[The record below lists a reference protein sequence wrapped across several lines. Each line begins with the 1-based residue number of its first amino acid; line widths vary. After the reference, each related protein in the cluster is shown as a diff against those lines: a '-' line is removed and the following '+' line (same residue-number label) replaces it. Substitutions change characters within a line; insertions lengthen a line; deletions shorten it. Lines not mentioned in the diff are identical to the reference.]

1 MDRLSYGGASRQ
13 GVSQSKSCASPSCA
27 LGVEAKKLATFL
39 GCLAVMRSFSGAF
52 ALAALLQL
60 GISAAIQPARA
71 RDAGLDLPTIGTYAD
86 SEAEEQITS
95 ASQFSDLRPDSWAYQ
110 ALTNLVSRYGC
121 VAGYPNGTFQGGR
134 PITRYEAAALV
145 ASCLDRVSEVTDEL
159 KRLIAEFQ
167 PELATLRGRTDGLE
181 ARIGA
186 LEAQAFSTTTKLMGV
201 TAMYLNT
208 ASGPN
213 KAVTS
218 ARQVLP
224 SGRVG
229 VASGPVESLDASVA
243 FQYSTILGVSTS
255 FSGQDLLSVDLY
267 TSNFQPY
274 SSSIF
279 GFTPNVTGTYSTR
292 LSFDAPP
299 YTGDLHLADLFYRFK
314 IGSSITV
321 KATAAGSEVS
331 NELLGSSLPF
341 PAAYPYIQSI
351 SRFGRFDP
359 IYYQTL
365 GRPGFSADWQIG
377 KGFNLGGGYFG
388 DFNSVIGGGATTS
401 PSGTSSPSSQAA
413 IAQLSWFPTPKTFSF
428 GTALTYVKSTAPQN
442 SFYGLSGYTGSQYS
456 DQPFGTLYPK
466 NPDGSASR
474 APLTSVG
481 INGDHLSWGFGWN
494 PLPNFYLTGDV
505 GYARA
510 TAINSNSNYGISAG
524 ERATIFEWNMALA
537 WSNLFGRGNVLTFVV
552 GNPFRVVSH
561 SNSDYS
567 TEDTPAWHLEL
578 SYTYRLNDHISL
590 VPGVIYVLRPENN
603 VNNDPIGIW
612 SLKTVFFF

>member
-1 MDRLSYGGASRQ
+1 M
-13 GVSQSKSCASPSCA
+13 
-27 LGVEAKKLATFL
+27 
-39 GCLAVMRSFSGAF
+39 

-60 GISAAIQPARA
+60 GIAVAIQPARA
-71 RDAGLDLPTIGTYAD
+71 RENGLDQQTVGTYAD
-86 SEAEEQITS
+86 SQAGEQITT
-95 ASQFSDLRPDSWAYQ
+95 ASQLSDLRPDSWAYQ
-110 ALTNLVSRYGC
+110 ALANLVSRYGC
-121 VAGYPNGTFQGGR
+121 VAGYPSGSFLGGR
-134 PITRYEAAALV
+134 PISRYEAAALLS
-145 ASCLDRVSEVTDEL
+145 SCLDRVSEVTDEL
-159 KRLIAEFQ
+159 KRLIGDLQ
-167 PELATLRGRTDGLE
+167 PELARLRGKTDGLE

-186 LEAQAFSTTTKLMGV
+186 LEAQAFSTTTKFMGV
-201 TAMYLNT
+201 TAAYLNT
-208 ASGPN
+208 ASGAS
-213 KAVTS
+213 KAASS
-218 ARQVLP
+218 ARQVLAP
-224 SGRVG
+224 GQVG
-229 VASGPVESLDASVA
+229 PAPGPVEPLDAA
-243 FQYSTILGVSTS
+243 LTFQYSTILGLSTS
-255 FSGQDLLSVDLY
+255 FTGKDQLSVDFY

-299 YTGDLHLADLFYRFK
+299 YNNVLSLADLFYRFK
-314 IGSSITV
+314 IGPSITV

-331 NELLGSSLPF
+331 NELLGNSLPF
-341 PAAYPYIQSI
+341 PAAYPYTQSI

-388 DFNSVIGGGATTS
+388 DFNGIIGGGPYPLPTGS
-401 PSGTSSPSSQAA
+401 SSPSSQAA
-413 IAQLSWFPTPKTFSF
+413 IAQLSWFPTPTTFSF
-428 GTALTYVKSTAPQN
+428 GTALTYVKSSAPQN

-456 DQPFGTLYPK
+456 DQPFGTFYPK
-466 NPDGSASR
+466 QPDGSTSL

-494 PLPNFYLTGDV
+494 PLANLYLTGDV

-510 TAINSNSNYGISAG
+510 TAINSNSSYGISAG
-524 ERATIFEWNMALA
+524 DRATIFEWNMALA
-537 WSNLFGRGNVLTFVV
+537 WNNLFGRGNVLTFVV

-561 SNSDYS
+561 SNSDYP

-578 SYTYRLNDHISL
+578 SYTYRLSDHVSL

-603 VNNDPIGIW
+603 ANNDPIGIW
-612 SLKTVFFF
+612 SLKTVVFF

>member
-1 MDRLSYGGASRQ
+1 
-13 GVSQSKSCASPSCA
+13 
-27 LGVEAKKLATFL
+27 
-39 GCLAVMRSFSGAF
+39 
-52 ALAALLQL
+52 
-60 GISAAIQPARA
+60 
-71 RDAGLDLPTIGTYAD
+71 
-86 SEAEEQITS
+86 
-95 ASQFSDLRPDSWAYQ
+95 
-110 ALTNLVSRYGC
+110 
-121 VAGYPNGTFQGGR
+121 VAGYPNGRFQGGR
-134 PITRYEAAALV
+134 PISRYEAAALLT
-145 ASCLDRVSEVTDEL
+145 SCLDRVSEVTDEL
-159 KRLIAEFQ
+159 KRLIGELQ
-167 PELATLRGRTDGLE
+167 PELARLRGKTDGLE

-201 TAMYLNT
+201 TAFYLNT
-208 ASGPN
+208 ASGAS
-213 KAVTS
+213 KAVSS
-218 ARQVLP
+218 ARQVLAP
-224 SGRVG
+224 GEVG
-229 VASGPVESLDASVA
+229 PAPGPVEPLDAA
-243 FQYSTILGVSTS
+243 LTFQYSTILGLSTS
-255 FSGQDLLSVDLY
+255 FTGKDLLSVDFY

-299 YTGDLHLADLFYRFK
+299 YNNVLSLADLFYRFK

-331 NELLGSSLPF
+331 NELLGNNLPF

-388 DFNSVIGGGATTS
+388 DFNGIIGGGSYRLPTGS
-401 PSGTSSPSSQAA
+401 SSPSSQAA
-413 IAQLSWFPTPKTFSF
+413 IAQLSWFPTPKSFSF
-428 GTALTYVKSTAPQN
+428 GTALTYVKSSAPQN

-456 DQPFGTLYPK
+456 DQPFGTFYPK
-466 NPDGSASR
+466 QPDGSTSR

-494 PLPNFYLTGDV
+494 PLANLYLTGDV

-510 TAINSNSNYGISAG
+510 TAIGSNSSYGISAG
-524 ERATIFEWNMALA
+524 DRATIFEWNMAIA
-537 WSNLFGRGNVLTFVV
+537 WNNLFGPGNVLTFVV

-561 SNSDYS
+561 SNSDYP

-578 SYTYRLNDHISL
+578 SYTYRLSDHISL

-603 VNNDPIGIW
+603 ANNDPIGIW
-612 SLKTVFFF
+612 SLKTVVFF